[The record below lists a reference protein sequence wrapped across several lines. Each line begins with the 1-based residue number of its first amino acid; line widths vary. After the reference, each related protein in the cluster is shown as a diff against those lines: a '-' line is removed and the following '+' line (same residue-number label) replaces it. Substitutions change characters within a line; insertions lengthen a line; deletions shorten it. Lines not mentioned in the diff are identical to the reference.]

1 MRHIDARGGQ
11 AAAVIKLL
19 AIRQRSS
26 SIRLVLLQFLS
37 FSAVGMIAPY
47 INLYLTELEFSGVLI
62 GTLASIGA
70 ILSLSLTP
78 LLNQIADRLMLHRRL
93 FMLYLAGFAL
103 ANIIFAT
110 SRLQVLVIFAV
121 LLIKITV
128 SPSMTLGMQ
137 LTMSQLVQRGKA
149 ILGQIRS
156 FAALGFTVA
165 SLLAGQLFLFG
176 GYPLLFGAG
185 AIFAL
190 LSIQMSTIFPPSPK
204 NKAKRRAPPKTPRN
218 RGFYVLVASQFFLMM
233 GIHNSFYFMFI
244 HFSQNLGIATAE
256 IGLWAALLA
265 AVEIPFFIMMD
276 AILPKVRMRTA
287 YLVGILGIA
296 VFNFLLGAVQTLPAL
311 ALLILFRGLVW
322 PGFHLSSYTLV
333 SQISHP
339 HNAATNQAILQVTM
353 PSIALLL
360 TGSLFGWVFDTLGA
374 GAFFTLCALT
384 CFIAALIVAGG
395 YRLFESRPTAPK

>member
-1 MRHIDARGGQ
+1 MT
-11 AAAVIKLL
+11 KLL
-19 AIRQRSS
+19 AIRQHSY

-47 INLYLTELEFSGVLI
+47 INLYLTKLEFSGVLI

-70 ILSLSLTP
+70 ILSLILTP

-93 FMLYLAGFAL
+93 LMLYLGGFAL

-110 SRLQVLVIFAV
+110 SRVQILVIFAV

-137 LTMSQLVQRGKA
+137 LTMSQLISRGKA

-156 FAALGFTVA
+156 FAALGFAAA
-165 SLLAGQLFLFG
+165 SLLAGQLFLLG
-176 GYPLLFGAG
+176 GYPLLFGVG
-185 AIFAL
+185 AVFAL
-190 LSIQMSTIFPPSPK
+190 FSIQMSTIFPARPK
-204 NKAKRRAPPKTPRN
+204 HKAKRSEASKQPRN

-233 GIHNSFYFMFI
+233 GIHNGFYFMFI
-244 HFSQNLGIATAE
+244 HFSQNLDVATAE
-256 IGLWAALLA
+256 IGLWAALLG
-265 AVEIPFFIMMD
+265 AVEIPFFVMMD
-276 AILPKVRMRTA
+276 TILPKVRTRTA
-287 YLVGILGIA
+287 YLAGIIGIA
-296 VFNFLLGAVQTLPAL
+296 VFTFLLGAVQTLPAL
-311 ALLILFRGLVW
+311 ALLILFRGIVW

-360 TGSLFGWVFDTLGA
+360 TGSLFGWVFDNLGA
-374 GAFFTLCALT
+374 GAFFALCALA
-384 CFIAALIVAGG
+384 CAIAALIVIAG
-395 YRLFESRPTAPK
+395 YRLFESQPA

>member
-1 MRHIDARGGQ
+1 MT
-11 AAAVIKLL
+11 KLL
-19 AIRQRSS
+19 AIRQHSY

-47 INLYLTELEFSGVLI
+47 INLYLTKLEFSGVLI

-70 ILSLSLTP
+70 ILSLVLTP

-93 FMLYLAGFAL
+93 LMLYLGGFAL

-110 SRLQVLVIFAV
+110 SRVQILVIFAV

-137 LTMSQLVQRGKA
+137 LTMSQLISRGKA

-156 FAALGFTVA
+156 FAALGFAAA
-165 SLLAGQLFLFG
+165 SLLAGQLFLLG

-185 AIFAL
+185 AVFAL
-190 LSIQMSTIFPPSPK
+190 FSIQMSTIFPARPK
-204 NKAKRRAPPKTPRN
+204 HKAKQSEASKQPRN

-233 GIHNSFYFMFI
+233 GIHNGFYFMFI
-244 HFSQNLGIATAE
+244 HFSQNLDVATAE
-256 IGLWAALLA
+256 IGLWAALLG
-265 AVEIPFFIMMD
+265 AVEIPFFVMMD
-276 AILPKVRMRTA
+276 TILPKVRTRTA
-287 YLVGILGIA
+287 YLAGIIGIA
-296 VFNFLLGAVQTLPAL
+296 VFTFLLGAVQTLPAL
-311 ALLILFRGLVW
+311 ALLILFRGIVW

-353 PSIALLL
+353 PSIAMLL
-360 TGSLFGWVFDTLGA
+360 TGSLFGWVFDNLGA
-374 GAFFTLCALT
+374 GTFFALCALA
-384 CFIAALIVAGG
+384 CAIAALIVIAG
-395 YRLFESRPTAPK
+395 YRLFESQPA

>member
-1 MRHIDARGGQ
+1 MT
-11 AAAVIKLL
+11 KLL
-19 AIRQRSS
+19 AVRQHSS

-47 INLYLTELEFSGVLI
+47 VNLYLTELEFSGVLI

-70 ILSLSLTP
+70 ILSLILTP

-93 FMLYLAGFAL
+93 FMLYLGGFAL

-110 SRLQVLVIFAV
+110 SRVQILVIFAV
-121 LLIKITV
+121 LLIKVTV

-137 LTMSQLVQRGKA
+137 LTMSQLVGRGKA

-156 FAALGFTVA
+156 FTALGFAVA
-165 SLLAGQLFLFG
+165 SLLAGQLFLLG

-185 AIFAL
+185 AVFAL
-190 LSIQMSTIFPPSPK
+190 LSIQMSTIFPAAPK
-204 NKAKRRAPPKTPRN
+204 HKVKRSQAPKRPRN

-233 GIHNSFYFMFI
+233 GIYNGFYFMFI
-244 HFSQNLGIATAE
+244 HFSQNLDVDTAE
-256 IGLWAALLA
+256 IGLWAALMG

-276 AILPKVRMRTA
+276 SILPKVRTRSA
-287 YLVGILGIA
+287 YLVGIIGIA
-296 VFNFLLGAVQTLPAL
+296 VFTFLLGVAQTLPAL
-311 ALLILFRGLVW
+311 ALLILFRGIVW

-339 HNAATNQAILQVTM
+339 HNVATNQAILQVTM

-360 TGSLFGWVFDTLGA
+360 TGSFFGWVFDSLGA
-374 GAFFTLCALT
+374 GAFFGLCALA
-384 CFIAALIVAGG
+384 CIIAALIVTAG
-395 YRLFESRPTAPK
+395 YRWFESQPAPG

>member
-1 MRHIDARGGQ
+1 MT
-11 AAAVIKLL
+11 KLL
-19 AIRQRSS
+19 AIRQHSY

-47 INLYLTELEFSGVLI
+47 INLYLTKLEFSGVLI

-70 ILSLSLTP
+70 ILSLVLTP

-93 FMLYLAGFAL
+93 LMLYLGGFAL

-110 SRLQVLVIFAV
+110 SRVQILVIFAV

-137 LTMSQLVQRGKA
+137 LTMSQLISRGKA

-156 FAALGFTVA
+156 FAALGFAAA
-165 SLLAGQLFLFG
+165 SLLAGQLFLLG

-185 AIFAL
+185 AVFAL
-190 LSIQMSTIFPPSPK
+190 FSIQMSTIFPARPK
-204 NKAKRRAPPKTPRN
+204 HKAKRSEASKQPRN

-233 GIHNSFYFMFI
+233 GIHNGFYFMFI
-244 HFSQNLGIATAE
+244 HFSQNLGVATAE
-256 IGLWAALLA
+256 IGLWAALLG
-265 AVEIPFFIMMD
+265 AVEIPFFVMMD
-276 AILPKVRMRTA
+276 TILPKVRTRTA
-287 YLVGILGIA
+287 YLAGIIGIA
-296 VFNFLLGAVQTLPAL
+296 VFTFLLGAVQTLPAL
-311 ALLILFRGLVW
+311 ALLILFRGIVW

-360 TGSLFGWVFDTLGA
+360 TGSLFGWVFDNLGA
-374 GAFFTLCALT
+374 GAFFALCALA
-384 CFIAALIVAGG
+384 CAIAALIVIAG
-395 YRLFESRPTAPK
+395 YRLFESQPA

>member
-1 MRHIDARGGQ
+1 MT
-11 AAAVIKLL
+11 KLL
-19 AIRQRSS
+19 AIRQHSS

-47 INLYLTELEFSGVLI
+47 INLYLTKLEFSGVLI

-70 ILSLSLTP
+70 ILSLVLTP

-93 FMLYLAGFAL
+93 LMLYLGGFAL

-110 SRLQVLVIFAV
+110 SRVQILVIFAV
-121 LLIKITV
+121 LLIKVTV

-137 LTMSQLVQRGKA
+137 LTMSQLISRGKA

-156 FAALGFTVA
+156 FAALGFAAA
-165 SLLAGQLFLFG
+165 SLLAGQLFLLG
-176 GYPLLFGAG
+176 GYPLLFGVG
-185 AIFAL
+185 AVFAL
-190 LSIQMSTIFPPSPK
+190 FSIQMSTIFPARPK
-204 NKAKRRAPPKTPRN
+204 HKAKRSEASKQPRN

-233 GIHNSFYFMFI
+233 GIHNGFYFMFI
-244 HFSQNLGIATAE
+244 HFSQNLGVATAE
-256 IGLWAALLA
+256 IGLWAALLG
-265 AVEIPFFIMMD
+265 AVEIPFFVMMD
-276 AILPKVRMRTA
+276 TILPKVRTRTA
-287 YLVGILGIA
+287 YLAGIIGIA
-296 VFNFLLGAVQTLPAL
+296 VFTFLLGAVQTLPAL
-311 ALLILFRGLVW
+311 ALLILFRGIVW

-360 TGSLFGWVFDTLGA
+360 TGSLFGWVFDNLGA
-374 GAFFTLCALT
+374 GAFFALCALA
-384 CFIAALIVAGG
+384 CAIAALIVIAG
-395 YRLFESRPTAPK
+395 YRLFESQPA